1 LSVVTEIEF
10 SLYSLLVFVLDVY
23 SGDSCVFGLWLLFIY
38 FFFPFLFF
46 FLRLDEI
53 KSKLFPLALFEL
65 PLLDRD
71 HKTCLLLWFLDGFL
85 NFYTWIARGDVIA
98 NNAKLRKRHRL
109 PSTSSVSITTVVA
122 LTS

>member
-1 LSVVTEIEF
+1 
-10 SLYSLLVFVLDVY
+10 
-23 SGDSCVFGLWLLFIY
+23 
-38 FFFPFLFF
+38 
-46 FLRLDEI
+46 
-53 KSKLFPLALFEL
+53 
-65 PLLDRD
+65 
-71 HKTCLLLWFLDGFL
+71 LDGFL